1 MYNDIVKDA
10 IMLNY
15 CAQKYALMTI
25 YTNNNANALALAQGE
40 EVLLLG
46 VYCFILI
53 SML

>member
-25 YTNNNANALALAQGE
+25 YTNNNANALALTQGI
-40 EVLLLG
+40 EVLLWG
-46 VYCFILI
+46 IYCFIVI
-53 SML
+53 SMF